1 MGNHST
7 VVVIVMGPAGA
18 GKSTVGRALAGELAW
33 TFTDADDLHAAASV
47 AKMRQGI
54 GLDDD
59 ERWPWLQRVKAIAD
73 AALESGQPCVI
84 ACSAL
89 REQYRA
95 FLARGRPEVVFVHLH
110 APPAVLAARLRSRQG
125 HFAAVDLLHSQLQAL
140 EPPAERAVTVD
151 ATQPVDAIVREIRGA
166 LTL

>member
-1 MGNHST
+1 MRDDAG

-18 GKSTVGRALAGELAW
+18 GKSTVGRALADELGWA
-33 TFTDADDLHAAASV
+33 FTDADDLHAAESV
-47 AKMRQGI
+47 AKMRHGV

-59 ERWPWLQRVKAIAD
+59 ERWPWLERVRAVAD
-73 AALESGQPCVI
+73 AALESNQPCVI

-95 FLARGRPEVVFVHLH
+95 FLGAGRQGVTFVYLE
-110 APPAVLAARLRSRQG
+110 APPHVLAARLRERRG
-125 HFAAVDLLHSQLQAL
+125 HFASVDLLHSQLQAL
-140 EPPAERAVTVD
+140 EPPAGALTVD
-151 ATQPVDAIVREIRGA
+151 ATQPVMAVVREIRRA